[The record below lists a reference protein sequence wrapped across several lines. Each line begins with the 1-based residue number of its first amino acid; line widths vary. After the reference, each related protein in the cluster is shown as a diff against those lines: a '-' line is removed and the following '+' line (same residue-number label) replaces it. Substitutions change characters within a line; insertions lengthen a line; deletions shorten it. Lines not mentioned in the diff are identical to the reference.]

1 MAEQESAASRAKA
14 RGMINPGKVR
24 LVTFSIISICIL
36 ACTVISILGVWD
48 YTRGDTVWRAFATFL
63 IVALASF
70 VFALVNE
77 RFGD

>member
-1 MAEQESAASRAKA
+1 MADQQTPARPPA

-48 YTRGDTVWRAFATFL
+48 YTRGDTVWRAFATFM

-77 RFGD
+77 RFGE